1 VCHHPVPE
9 NNRPFSRPP
18 IQINKEIDYYL
29 IVVCPLFSCPKNF
42 LDSGGAAFPPFPSL
56 SLPVTPLYGGR
67 GGGVGIEYKDTS
79 QSWRLHTNT
88 LNHKNGPV
96 IYYPIYNGSQ
106 YSRGIS

>member
-29 IVVCPLFSCPKNF
+29 IVVPPLFSCPKNF
-42 LDSGGAAFPPFPSL
+42 LDGGGAAFPPFPSL
-56 SLPVTPLYGGR
+56 SLPVTPLC
-67 GGGVGIEYKDTS
+67 
-79 QSWRLHTNT
+79 
-88 LNHKNGPV
+88 PV
-96 IYYPIYNGSQ
+96 IYYPIYIYNGSQ